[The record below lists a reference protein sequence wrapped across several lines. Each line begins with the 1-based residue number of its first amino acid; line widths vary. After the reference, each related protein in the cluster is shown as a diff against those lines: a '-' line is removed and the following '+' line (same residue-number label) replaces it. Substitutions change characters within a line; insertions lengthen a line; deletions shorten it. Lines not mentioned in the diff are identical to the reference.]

1 MSTRI
6 KYPYPYPYPSY
17 YSSENIKYLDELDK
31 KMDYYDDKRC
41 EIECEYHSAFLKIEN
56 KRMRRMEELN
66 QLMKE
71 AEEESFAEFSS
82 LEEKSGITTMKLE
95 KRLLRNAKTD
105 YELNIEMEYTLSLHQ
120 PK

>member
-1 MSTRI
+1 MSTII
-6 KYPYPYPYPSY
+6 KYPTY

-31 KMDYYDDKRC
+31 KMDYYSDKSY
-41 EIECEYHSAFLKIEN
+41 EIECEHQSAFSNIEN
-56 KRMRRMEELN
+56 KRRRRMEELR

-82 LEEKSGITTMKLE
+82 LEEKSGITAMKLE
-95 KRLLRNAKTD
+95 KKLLRNAKTD
-105 YELNIEMEYTLSLHQ
+105 YQLNIEMEYTLSLHQ